1 MKGPCPKNCPRRRG
15 ATKENPVSCHSS
27 CAAYKAYWEENRRMN
42 EENVRRQAVDGFSIL
57 SRKRLRRIKAA
68 AQEQREQK

>member
-1 MKGPCPKNCPRRRG
+1 MKSPCTRGCPDRRAG
-15 ATKENPVSCHSS
+15 TKDAPSYHSS
-27 CAAYKAYWEENRRMN
+27 CAAYQQYWAENRRLN

-57 SRKRLRRIKAA
+57 SRMRVRRIKAA

>member
-1 MKGPCPKNCPRRRG
+1 MKSPCTRGCPDRRAG
-15 ATKENPVSCHSS
+15 TKDAPSCHSS
-27 CAAYKAYWEENRRMN
+27 CEAYKAYWEENRRLN

-57 SRKRLRRIKAA
+57 SRMRVRRIRAA

>member
-1 MKGPCPKNCPRRRG
+1 MKSPCKRDCPDRRAG
-15 ATKENPVSCHSS
+15 TKDAPSCHSS

-57 SRKRLRRIKAA
+57 SRMRVRRIKAA
-68 AQEQREQK
+68 AQEKQEQK